1 MAEIRSS
8 ATAESNPAGELA
20 VLVIVGKMIH
30 VADETYDP
38 ERIPALLELLRNL
51 ARHIAALD
59 AEGRLLDETP
69 ALLKELGDVRSEL
82 FSYEVR
88 TTFDSPEAAEH
99 RRIVEEASGGWVP
112 DDTDDPDLEDEWP
125 ESQ

>member
-1 MAEIRSS
+1 VS
-8 ATAESNPAGELA
+8 
-20 VLVIVGKMIH
+20 
-30 VADETYDP
+30 DDTYDP
-38 ERIPALLELLRNL
+38 ARIPALLELLRSL

-88 TTFDSPEAAEH
+88 TTFDSPETAEH
-99 RRIVEEASGGWVP
+99 RRIVEEASDGWVP
-112 DDTDDPDLEDEWP
+112 DTEDPDLEDEWP